1 MDYVEQVKNFPTGK
15 SFTFTEY
22 KNLKR
27 KPPKVETKPEIMNK
41 EEARNELG
49 ISVRSLQRLV
59 QSGKISVVY
68 RRGESGKQEAIFKPE
83 EIENYKLG
91 RDAETVKPAVAATTG
106 DTALARSDATTGDIA
121 LARNVMETIFNAI
134 GQKPS
139 VAIADKPLL
148 KLDEAA
154 ALTGLSRQLLRQAIE
169 DGKLKG
175 RIIGRGFRVKRED
188 LDEFIKK
195 L

>member
-1 MDYVEQVKNFPTGK
+1 
-15 SFTFTEY
+15 
-22 KNLKR
+22 
-27 KPPKVETKPEIMNK
+27 MNK

-59 QSGKISVVY
+59 QSEKISVTY
-68 RRGESGKQEAIFKPE
+68 RRGASGKQEAIFNPE
-83 EIENYKLG
+83 EIENYKRG
-91 RDAETVKPAVAATTG
+91 RDAEIIKPSVAPTG
-106 DTALARSDATTGDIA
+106 DTALARSDATTSDTA
-121 LARNVMETIFNAI
+121 LARNVIETFLNAI
-134 GQKPS
+134 GQKPA

-154 ALTGLSRQLLRQAIE
+154 ALTGLSRQILRQAIK

-188 LDEFIKK
+188 LDKFIKN

>member
-1 MDYVEQVKNFPTGK
+1 MDYVKQIKKIDQVNF
-15 SFTFTEY
+15 FTYCEY
-22 KNLKR
+22 LKLKR

-41 EEARNELG
+41 EEARKELG

-59 QSGKISVVY
+59 QSEKISVRY
-68 RRGESGKQEAIFKPE
+68 KRGESGKQEAIFNPE
-83 EIENYKLG
+83 EIENYKRG
-91 RDAETVKPAVAATTG
+91 RDAEIIKPSVATTR
-106 DTALARSDATTGDIA
+106 DTALARSDMATGDTS
-121 LARNVMETIFNAI
+121 LARNVIETIFNL
-134 GQKPS
+134 GLQKPA

-154 ALTGLSRQLLRQAIE
+154 ALTGLSRQFLRQAIE

-175 RIIGRGFRVKRED
+175 RIIGRGFRVKRGD

>member
-1 MDYVEQVKNFPTGK
+1 
-15 SFTFTEY
+15 
-22 KNLKR
+22 
-27 KPPKVETKPEIMNK
+27 MNK
-41 EEARNELG
+41 EEAANELK

-59 QSGKISVVY
+59 QSEKISVVY
-68 RRGESGKQEAIFKPE
+68 KRGASGKQEAIFNPE
-83 EIENYKLG
+83 EIENYKRV
-91 RDAETVKPAVAATTG
+91 RDAEYIKPSVTTTS
-106 DTALARSDATTGDIA
+106 DTALARSDVAAGGTA
-121 LARNVMETIFNAI
+121 LARNVIETIFNL
-134 GQKPS
+134 GLQKPA

-175 RIIGRGFRVKRED
+175 RIIGRGFRIKRED
-188 LDEFIKK
+188 LDAFIKT